1 MQQTTPEYLAEIT
14 AAQGTAVFPVR
25 KARLNSKHWIKLPQ
39 APEVEEVYKNLGGT
53 GNCLEIGFSLPE
65 GIETEKVRLS
75 LDGSLHFNRY
85 RAITLQSSVYEVHGI
100 SWRDAFR
107 RNCRSQERECLKDGV
122 RQGIWTNREAEIHFG
137 KAPEAGDFSGPGAS
151 GWKLNAFRE
160 FLADVYLFNQP
171 PQHKRISLYER
182 LMIQGKL
189 LPLQQ
194 LLLSRAETS
203 QHYLVKYLSRQLEI
217 PLKENKI

>member
-1 MQQTTPEYLAEIT
+1 MQQSTLDYLAKIT
-14 AAQGTAVFPVR
+14 AAQGTAVFPTR
-25 KARLNSKHWIKLPQ
+25 AARLNSRHWIKLPQ
-39 APEVEEVYKNLGGT
+39 APQVEEVYKNLGGT
-53 GNCLEIGFSLPE
+53 GNCQEIGFSLPE

-85 RAITLQSSVYEVHGI
+85 RAITLQSPVYEVHGA
-100 SWRDAFR
+100 SWRDSFR

-122 RQGIWTNREAEIHFG
+122 REGIWTSREAELHFG
-137 KAPEAGDFSGPGAS
+137 RASESGDFSGAGAA
-151 GWKLNAFRE
+151 GWRLNVFRE

-171 PQHKRISLYER
+171 SQHKRISLYER

-194 LLLSRAETS
+194 LLLSRAEAS